1 MIPEAREVR
10 LSRKDRKVLEARCR
24 SPMTPQRDLKR
35 ARIVLLAA
43 DGRSTRSIAKEV
55 GVQPRIVSLW
65 RHRYADHGLEGLKD
79 KPRPGKKPIYTKA
92 TDKRILELLDKPP
105 PQGFARWTGPL
116 LAEALGDVDV
126 QYVWRFLRSHKIDL
140 AARKSWCESNDPNFT
155 AKAADVVGL
164 YVAPPAKAIVLCVDE
179 KPSIQALERAQ
190 GYLKLPNGRA
200 LTGQS
205 HDYKRHGT
213 TTLFAALE
221 VATGK
226 IIATHSKRR
235 RRVEFLDFM
244 NSVIAAFPDRKL
256 HVILD
261 NLNTHKKN
269 ERLAQGPPQRAISF
283 HADPCVMAQSGRD
296 MVFHPAGPV
305 AQRRLLHKPQ
315 AAAGAHRCLHQRIQ
329 RQSRALRLDQEKGP
343 STPFQRP
350 PYHSALIPGTSEEP
364 IT

>member
-1 MIPEAREVR
+1 MLTSNMSGV
-10 LSRKDRKVLEARCR
+10 SC
-24 SPMTPQRDLKR
+24 
-35 ARIVLLAA
+35 AA
-43 DGRSTRSIAKEV
+43 TS
-55 GVQPRIVSLW
+55 
-65 RHRYADHGLEGLKD
+65 
-79 KPRPGKKPIYTKA
+79 
-92 TDKRILELLDKPP
+92 
-105 PQGFARWTGPL
+105 
-116 LAEALGDVDV
+116 
-126 QYVWRFLRSHKIDL
+126 
-140 AARKSWCESNDPNFT
+140 KSWCESNDPNFT

-164 YVAPPAKAIVLCVDE
+164 YVAPPRKAIVLCVDE

-244 NSVIAAFPDRKL
+244 NSVTAAFPDRQL

-269 ERLAQGPPQRAISF
+269 EHWLKAHPNVRFHFTPTSASWLNQVEVWFSILQGQSLSGASFTNLKQLEEHIDAYISASMPTSAHITKRLSPSSGPRKRSAN
-283 HADPCVMAQSGRD
+283 ADSKAAVSLSSDSG
-296 MVFHPAGPV
+296 
-305 AQRRLLHKPQ
+305 
-315 AAAGAHRCLHQRIQ
+315 
-329 RQSRALRLDQEKGP
+329 
-343 STPFQRP
+343 
-350 PYHSALIPGTSEEP
+350 Y
-364 IT
+364 